1 MSLCPPA
8 SLTASFLSA
17 ASRFPDRPAVSFE
30 DRTLTY
36 VDLFRAVGACAAS
49 LTELGVG
56 PDQRVA
62 ILFPNCPQFII
73 SYFAALQL
81 GATVVPLHCLQGP
94 EELAYIVANAEAET
108 LIGLNLLEP
117 VMAAVRENVPCLRR
131 LIVSGPSKLADAV
144 SFEGL
149 LKPPQSSPPVHD
161 SRPDDVAVLIYT
173 SGTTGQPK
181 GAMLTHDNLVF
192 DAAACAVAIDVN
204 ENDVFGTVLP
214 LFHSF
219 GATVCMI
226 LPLSLGAHTVLIPKF
241 APLSVLETL
250 ESRRCTVF
258 AGVPSMYAVMLG
270 MKTDRDFDLSSLRI
284 GVSGGAAMPDEV
296 LLGFEQRFGV
306 YMIEGYGPTE
316 ASPVVSVNRTD
327 GTRKIGTIGPPLPEI
342 EVTIR
347 DDDFNVAPVDV
358 PGELCVRGRNVMKG
372 YWRDEERTAETIRD
386 GWLLTGDVATVDA
399 DGYLRIVD
407 RKKDMIIVGGMNVY
421 SREVEDV
428 LYRLGAVAEA
438 AVVGIPN
445 RLRGEDVKAY
455 VALKEGAQ
463 LDATQVIEHC
473 KSHLANYTVPR
484 FVEFRPELPKSATGK
499 ILKRELREE
508 ARAAMADEP
517 VS

>member
-1 MSLCPPA
+1 
-8 SLTASFLSA
+8 
-17 ASRFPDRPAVSFE
+17 
-30 DRTLTY
+30 
-36 VDLFRAVGACAAS
+36 G
-49 LTELGVG
+49 
-56 PDQRVA
+56 
-62 ILFPNCPQFII
+62 
-73 SYFAALQL
+73 FA
-81 GATVVPLHCLQGP
+81 
-94 EELAYIVANAEAET
+94 
-108 LIGLNLLEP
+108 
-117 VMAAVRENVPCLRR
+117 
-131 LIVSGPSKLADAV
+131 
-144 SFEGL
+144 
-149 LKPPQSSPPVHD
+149 
-161 SRPDDVAVLIYT
+161 
-173 SGTTGQPK
+173 
-181 GAMLTHDNLVF
+181 
-192 DAAACAVAIDVN
+192 
-204 ENDVFGTVLP
+204 
-214 LFHSF
+214 
-219 GATVCMI
+219 
-226 LPLSLGAHTVLIPKF
+226 
-241 APLSVLETL
+241 
-250 ESRRCTVF
+250 
-258 AGVPSMYAVMLG
+258 
-270 MKTDRDFDLSSLRI
+270 
-284 GVSGGAAMPDEV
+284 
-296 LLGFEQRFGV
+296 QRFGV
-306 YMIEGYGPTE
+306 DMIEGYGPTE
-316 ASPVVSVNRTD
+316 ASPVVSVNGTD

-473 KSHLANYTVPR
+473 KSHLANYKVPR